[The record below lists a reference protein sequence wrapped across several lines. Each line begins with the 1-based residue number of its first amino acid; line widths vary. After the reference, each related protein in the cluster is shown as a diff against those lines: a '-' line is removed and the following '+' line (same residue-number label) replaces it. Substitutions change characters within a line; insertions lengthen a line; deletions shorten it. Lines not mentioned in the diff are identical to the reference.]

1 MAYRLK
7 QGESVPEG
15 IKRIVFEEIDS
26 AAEGL
31 RNCVLKN
38 RDEAIHEA
46 RKSVKKIR
54 GALRLVRSELGDAYR
69 DENTRFR
76 DVGRRL
82 SELRDAQAVLE
93 VFRTLVR
100 DHRGNLRKSAV
111 TALRRGIQTAKRE
124 KQQSIDMTELMQT
137 AIGTLRAAREQVAEW
152 PLWNDGFAALAPGLK
167 LAYRRGR
174 SALVKA
180 EGNPDPALY
189 HEFRKRAKDHWY
201 HIRLLE
207 SVWTEA
213 QQARESSLHDLETWL
228 GDDHNLVVLCDQVQK
243 DPDRYGVQ
251 QDIQL
256 FLTVAQQ
263 YQKELRSNS
272 IALGHRLYEEKPRQ
286 FVRRMEKLWDVWQHD
301 PKSMRQVQKD
311 RRSPPKKQP
320 GRAPATKVAVA
331 GKATV
336 A

>member
-7 QGESVPEG
+7 QGESVPDG
-15 IKRIVFEEIDS
+15 IKRIVTEEIDS

-31 RNCVLKN
+31 QNCGLKD
-38 RDEAIHEA
+38 RDAAIHEA
-46 RKSVKKIR
+46 RKGLKKIR
-54 GALRLVRSELGDAYR
+54 GALRLVWSELGDTYR
-69 DENTRFR
+69 NENSCFQ

-93 VFRTLVR
+93 VFDTVVRRHQGALRTR
-100 DHRGNLRKSAV
+100 AV
-111 TALRRGIQTAKRE
+111 TALRRGIESAKRE
-124 KQQSIDMTELMQT
+124 KQRSINVIELMQT
-137 AIGTLRAAREQVAEW
+137 AIGSLRAARERIAGW
-152 PLWNDGFAALAPGLK
+152 PLQNDGFAALAPGLK

-180 EGNPDPALY
+180 ERNPDPALY

-243 DPDRYGVQ
+243 DSARYGVQ

-256 FLTVAQQ
+256 FLTLAAQ
-263 YQKELRSNS
+263 YQKELRKNS
-272 IALGHRLYEEKPRQ
+272 VALGHRLYEEKPRQ
-286 FVRRMEKLWDVWQHD
+286 FVRRMEKLWDVWQQD

-311 RRSPPKKQP
+311 RRTPPKKQP
-320 GRAPATKVAVA
+320 GRAPATKVAVE